1 MKSRATQG
9 CWTCKRRKIGCDK
22 TIPACNNCSR
32 TGRVCLGYGLRL
44 VWADRPD
51 GRRKETGNVICVTAS
66 DQSKEGKD
74 YGNKFLN
81 FTFEDILSA
90 KSDLAADVLS
100 AIPPRPSLSLHTPLL
115 GQDGMLLSYYKNVI
129 SPMVST
135 TRSRNGFSTE
145 LLPQAL
151 SSRSASASAL
161 FNAMLSISAFHRFG
175 SKAALVYK
183 SNAVRFLFKA
193 IRERLTSSS
202 LTRRSSRD
210 AETQLA
216 ACMMLCMYSVFDEQ
230 DGSWHVHMDGAK
242 KMLQSVHFDGVQ
254 YLSSNFLPNW
264 FLYYEV
270 LGNFTRPT
278 EESLLQPDSLWL
290 WQMSESD
297 KSLIIGYLGCSVEV
311 FETLH
316 QINQLRT
323 QLTSKEHPLPSAE
336 RSEQRLK
343 LEKGLHNLVQRL
355 SPEEGQSTTLL
366 ERTHTLAKANL
377 YRLAALLYLQRVCP
391 LDGDEMT
398 RSVYLEQAFDALNV
412 LSVVSSPWPL
422 FIVASEARSDEQRI
436 AILQM
441 LDDMEKARNIGNIY
455 ITRTII
461 EAFWKQQ
468 DMRVEDNSREQL
480 RSASPTTLQ
489 LLRDLHKQALDEE
502 PFVSTNNPLSAALE
516 KFVALDPDKCALVY
530 LLLRSIGA
538 RYVVEAGT
546 SFGLSTI
553 YLALAVAQNA
563 SSDPASGKVIGTEN
577 EPTKAS
583 KAREHWKAAGD
594 NVEKFIELREGDL
607 RETLQTD
614 LPQQVDF
621 LLLDIWTPLALPA
634 LKLVRPRLRVGAM
647 VVVDNWIAAKE
658 GYKDLKTHLDD
669 PASGFKTSILPYDGG
684 LLVAVYCVCSA
695 VQTAFGLRGAW
706 ISSGQSEAPTFV
718 VDRLGEAGVDNVVA
732 NECTEKTDLEVWGMM
747 ASWVNII
754 IRRDGIVFRLISW
767 RAGPWSL
774 LLVLPWSRQVAG
786 NIHNS
791 NLEIRNLQASP
802 PR

>member
-9 CWTCKRRKIGCDK
+9 CWTCKH
-22 TIPACNNCSR
+22 
-32 TGRVCLGYGLRL
+32 
-44 VWADRPD
+44 RPD
-51 GRRKETGNVICVTAS
+51 GRRKETGNVICATAS

-74 YGNKFLN
+74 YGHKFLN

-90 KSDLAADVLS
+90 KSNLAADVLS

-115 GQDGMLLSYYKNVI
+115 GQDGMLLSY
-129 SPMVST
+129 S
-135 TRSRNGFSTE
+135 
-145 LLPQAL
+145 
-151 SSRSASASAL
+151 
-161 FNAMLSISAFHRFG
+161 FHRFG

-202 LTRRSSRD
+202 LTRRSSGD

-254 YLSSNFLPNW
+254 CLSSNFLPNW

-323 QLTSKEHPLPSAE
+323 QSASKEHPLPSAE
-336 RSEQRLK
+336 RFEQRLK

-355 SPEEGQSTTLL
+355 SPEEEQSTTLL

-391 LDGDEMT
+391 LDGDEMK
-398 RSVYLEQAFDALNV
+398 RSVYLEQSFDALDV
-412 LSVVSSPWPL
+412 LSIVSSPWPL

-480 RSASPTTLQ
+480 RCWHLI
-489 LLRDLHKQALDEE
+489 
-502 PFVSTNNPLSAALE
+502 N
-516 KFVALDPDKCALVY
+516 C
-530 LLLRSIGA
+530 
-538 RYVVEAGT
+538 
-546 SFGLSTI
+546 
-553 YLALAVAQNA
+553 
-563 SSDPASGKVIGTEN
+563 
-577 EPTKAS
+577 
-583 KAREHWKAAGD
+583 
-594 NVEKFIELREGDL
+594 
-607 RETLQTD
+607 
-614 LPQQVDF
+614 QV
-621 LLLDIWTPLALPA
+621 
-634 LKLVRPRLRVGAM
+634 RV
-647 VVVDNWIAAKE
+647 
-658 GYKDLKTHLDD
+658 
-669 PASGFKTSILPYDGG
+669 
-684 LLVAVYCVCSA
+684 
-695 VQTAFGLRGAW
+695 
-706 ISSGQSEAPTFV
+706 
-718 VDRLGEAGVDNVVA
+718 
-732 NECTEKTDLEVWGMM
+732 
-747 ASWVNII
+747 
-754 IRRDGIVFRLISW
+754 
-767 RAGPWSL
+767 PWF
-774 LLVLPWSRQVAG
+774 A
-786 NIHNS
+786 
-791 NLEIRNLQASP
+791 
-802 PR
+802 